1 MLSRRRFVQTLAV
14 AALSPRPSTATAAT
28 PPGVV
33 INDVSRLNPIR
44 VSEER
49 RPRSTEEVQAALRLW
64 PGPVSVGGGR
74 FSMGGQIAAP
84 RSMHLDMRRM
94 NAVVAFDASKRTIRV
109 QAGARWRDIQ
119 DVVDPYDLAV
129 KTMQSYS
136 NFTVGGSVSVNCHG
150 RYVGHG
156 PLINSVRGVQ
166 LVTATSEVL
175 ELTRSQHPEL
185 FHAVFG
191 GYGGLGVVTEV
202 ELELDDNSRL
212 ERVVQDV
219 PLEAYP
225 AFFAER
231 VLSDPRVIFHNADLT
246 PPAFGA
252 PRSISWMTTDKPLTE
267 PQRLTPRNL
276 DYTLEKNAIWAVTEL
291 PGGNRLRE
299 TLADRRL
306 GKRAVVWR
314 NFEASLDTASLE
326 PRTRAIS
333 TYLLQEYFIPA
344 ERFLPFARDMA
355 RILSLRG
362 VNALNVSIRHSPA
375 DSETLL
381 TWAPTA
387 VFSFVLYYKQ
397 RTSDRASAVTRVWTR
412 ELIEAALH
420 HGGRYYLP
428 YRLDATTEQFVR
440 AYPEART
447 FMTLKARIDPDR
459 RFRNRLWDKYL
470 LPPGIGRS
478 L

>member
-1 MLSRRRFVQTLAV
+1 VGTGSARR
-14 AALSPRPSTATAAT
+14 
-28 PPGVV
+28 
-33 INDVSRLNPIR
+33 
-44 VSEER
+44 
-49 RPRSTEEVQAALRLW
+49 W
-64 PGPVSVGGGR
+64 
-74 FSMGGQIAAP
+74 
-84 RSMHLDMRRM
+84 
-94 NAVVAFDASKRTIRV
+94 
-109 QAGARWRDIQ
+109 
-119 DVVDPYDLAV
+119 
-129 KTMQSYS
+129 
-136 NFTVGGSVSVNCHG
+136 
-150 RYVGHG
+150 
-156 PLINSVRGVQ
+156 
-166 LVTATSEVL
+166 
-175 ELTRSQHPEL
+175 LTD
-185 FHAVFG
+185 G
-191 GYGGLGVVTEV
+191 
-202 ELELDDNSRL
+202 
-212 ERVVQDV
+212 
-219 PLEAYP
+219 
-225 AFFAER
+225 
-231 VLSDPRVIFHNADLT
+231 
-246 PPAFGA
+246 
-252 PRSISWMTTDKPLTE
+252 W
-267 PQRLTPRNL
+267 
-276 DYTLEKNAIWAVTEL
+276 
-291 PGGNRLRE
+291 
-299 TLADRRL
+299 

-375 DSETLL
+375 DPETLL

-397 RTSDRASAVTRVWTR
+397 RTSDRASAVTQVWTR

-470 LPPGIGRS
+470 LPPGTGHS